1 MPSRRDILTAA
12 GAISTAA
19 FFRPM
24 TSLFAAAAQPATPV
38 DFKVPKG
45 ACDCHVHVF
54 DPQRFP
60 FFSGR
65 TYTPEPA
72 TVAELKEMHRK
83 LRIDRVVIV
92 QASVYGGDNAVTLD
106 ALKQLGSNARGVAV
120 IDEHTPN
127 TALDEMQQGGVRGVR
142 INMGGASE
150 GELPLV
156 RRRMKA
162 TLDRIGGRNWH
173 LQVYLP
179 LAVAAGLMED
189 VMAAPV
195 PIVFDHFAGV
205 LAAGGVDQPGFNKVL
220 KMVQAGKA
228 YVKVS
233 AAYRASKLVD
243 YADAAPL
250 AKALI
255 AANPQRVLWGSDWP
269 HPDTSSGR
277 KATEISPLLQRDDG
291 RLLNLLA
298 AWAPEA
304 AMRKTILVDNPA
316 MLYGFR

>member
-1 MPSRRDILTAA
+1 MPSRRDILATAA
-12 GAISTAA
+12 ISAAA
-19 FFRPM
+19 FFRPV

-38 DFKVPKG
+38 NFKVPEG

-92 QASVYGGDNAVTLD
+92 QASVYGTDNAVTLD

-127 TALDEMQQGGVRGVR
+127 RALDEMQQGGVRGVR
-142 INMGGASE
+142 INMGSASE
-150 GELPLV
+150 GELPLA
-156 RRRMKA
+156 RQRMKA

-173 LQVYLP
+173 LQMYLP
-179 LAVAAGLMED
+179 LALAAAVTED
-189 VMAAPV
+189 VIAAPL
-195 PIVFDHFAGV
+195 PIVFDHFAGAF
-205 LAAGGVDQPGFNKVL
+205 AAGGLDQPGFDKVL
-220 KMVQAGKA
+220 KMVQAGKV

-233 AAYRASKLVD
+233 AAYRASKLAD
-243 YADAAPL
+243 YADVAPL

-255 AANPQRVLWGSDWP
+255 GANPQRILWGSDWP
-269 HPDTSSGR
+269 HPDTGAGVKS
-277 KATEISPLLQRDDG
+277 TEISPLLPIDDG

-298 AWAPEA
+298 AWVPEA
-304 AMRKTILVDNPA
+304 AIRKTILVDNPA
-316 MLYGFR
+316 RLYGF